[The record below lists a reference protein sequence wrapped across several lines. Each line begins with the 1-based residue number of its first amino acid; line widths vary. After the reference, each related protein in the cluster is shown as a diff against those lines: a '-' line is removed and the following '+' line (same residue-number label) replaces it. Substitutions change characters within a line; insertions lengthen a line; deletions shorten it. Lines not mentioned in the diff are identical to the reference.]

1 MKTTVKKICL
11 WAGAG
16 LLVAALVMLL
26 WWQLD
31 IRNSRKQAQD
41 YVKTIESL
49 IPTPQGAVPEE
60 RWDNTMA
67 VLSIEGTD
75 FIGILEMPRFES
87 VLPVAADWGKQ
98 YPCRFDGS
106 IYDGSLQIGA
116 TTQKGQFD
124 FYREIC
130 VGDRVYFT
138 DMEGNRYTYEVT
150 DLRYEEHA
158 DQEALTR
165 EESALTLFIKNE
177 YAFEYIVLFC
187 NSLH

>member
-11 WAGAG
+11 WVGAG

-26 WWQLD
+26 WWQLG
-31 IRNSRKQAQD
+31 IHSSRKQARD
-41 YVKTIESL
+41 YAKTIQSL
-49 IPTPQGAVPEE
+49 IPAPQGAVPEE

-106 IYDGSLQIGA
+106 IGYHLREGA
-116 TTQKGQFD
+116 HFFAEEDWQRLMRFFAQKRSKG
-124 FYREIC
+124 
-130 VGDRVYFT
+130 
-138 DMEGNRYTYEVT
+138 
-150 DLRYEEHA
+150 
-158 DQEALTR
+158 
-165 EESALTLFIKNE
+165 
-177 YAFEYIVLFC
+177 
-187 NSLH
+187 